1 MSNGT
6 VETMLNHKHAYNNG
20 SGGHHS
26 GHSLGGHGGSLG
38 GPSSSLSGAGGSV
51 DWSSVVSV
59 SRSSCPDILGDHS
72 AMFQAPGA
80 GEEMGIS

>member
-6 VETMLNHKHAYNNG
+6 VETMLNHKHVYNNG

-26 GHSLGGHGGSLG
+26 AHSLGGPG
-38 GPSSSLSGAGGSV
+38 SSLSGTGGSV

-72 AMFQAPGA
+72 AMFQPPGP
-80 GEEMGIS
+80 GEEMGVS

>member
-6 VETMLNHKHAYNNG
+6 VETMLNHKHSYNNG
-20 SGGHHS
+20 SSLGAGHHPS
-26 GHSLGGHGGSLG
+26 GHSLSGQ
-38 GPSSSLSGAGGSV
+38 GPGSSLSGAGGSV

-72 AMFQAPGA
+72 AMFAPPGA
-80 GEEMGIS
+80 EGEMGIS